1 LPNVELEKLPDG
13 DDGTEL
19 YDWAK
24 FINAESEEELNMV
37 AEKNPQ
43 VKKAVVTLRKLSDDE
58 RARDMYERRE
68 KALRDLDARER
79 WVLQQEREKWQVVV
93 NEKDAKLADKDAEI
107 AALRAQLEIRSLN
120 PQT

>member
-1 LPNVELEKLPDG
+1 MPNVELEKLPDG